1 MHILAW
7 KLNLGKIRN
16 QEGPFEK
23 RIFSDFLS
31 FLEILASIYTL
42 TPWQNFRPPLAFL
55 GKFNFFPKFN
65 FFVDTYTITLWE
77 WEKSSSYISWHPTL
91 ILYIRDIPFAKWV
104 IHKIDVRPRGEGSTP
119 LVAHN
124 YAAVRVIDDQIAG
137 YKIKKRSTHYWL
149 LALAWELV

>member
-31 FLEILASIYTL
+31 FLEILASIDTL

-55 GKFNFFPKFN
+55 GKFN

-91 ILYIRDIPFAKWV
+91 ILYIRDIPLPNESFIKLMWGRGA
-104 IHKIDVRPRGEGSTP
+104 RGEGSTP